1 MIGITLIVIIMV
13 IIPFFSLAKVPS
25 TVKRRLEDIHN
36 AFTLRED
43 RNYGGQ
49 KEN

>member
-1 MIGITLIVIIMV
+1 MIGITLIVTIMV
-13 IIPFFSLAKVPS
+13 IIPFFSLAKLAS
-25 TVKRRLEDIHN
+25 TVNQRLEDFHN